1 MQYNPDWDL
10 KISKERYPLD
20 KEFFTESQEIQI
32 NDLQLS
38 LTTLKALNLKPTD
51 SLTLSFH

>member
-10 KISKERYPLD
+10 KISKESYPLD